1 MLTQTYLI
9 MKKILLLVLVL
20 GYSFYGYSQDAK
32 YGVRAGLN
40 ISNLDFDGESF
51 PDNIHRNGFVIGFFA
66 EFALSNKV
74 SLLPELQFSAEG
86 AKEEPLHLDY
96 LQVPILFS
104 FKLSPRLFFQVGPQV
119 GLKIN
124 KVNDGIKNFAYSGVG
139 GLSYNITPM
148 IFVDAR
154 YTYGFSN
161 IFDDNIGATAKN
173 RNIQFGVGYKF

>member
-1 MLTQTYLI
+1 

-20 GYSFYGYSQDAK
+20 GCALYGYSQDAK

-51 PDNIHRNGFVIGFFA
+51 PDNIHRNGFFIGFLA

-74 SLLPELQFSAEG
+74 SLSPELQFSAEG
-86 AKEEPLHLDY
+86 AKEEPLNLDY
-96 LQVPILFS
+96 IQAPILFS
-104 FKLSPRLFFQVGPQV
+104 FKLSPKLFFEVGPQV

-124 KVNDGIKNFAYSGVG
+124 KVDDGIRNFAYSGVG
-139 GLSYNITPM
+139 GFSYNITPM

-173 RNIQFGVGYKF
+173 TNMQIGVGYKF

>member
-1 MLTQTYLI
+1 

-20 GYSFYGYSQDAK
+20 GCSLYGFSQDAK

-51 PDNIHRNGFVIGFFA
+51 PDNIHRNGFFIGFLA

-74 SLLPELQFSAEG
+74 SLSPELQFSAEG
-86 AKEEPLHLDY
+86 AKEEPLNLDY
-96 LQVPILFS
+96 IQAPILFS
-104 FKLSPRLFFQVGPQV
+104 FKLSPKLFFEVGPQV

-124 KVNDGIKNFAYSGVG
+124 KVDDGIRNFAYSGVG
-139 GLSYNITPM
+139 GFSYNITPM

-173 RNIQFGVGYKF
+173 TNMQIGVGYKF

>member
-1 MLTQTYLI
+1 

-51 PDNIHRNGFVIGFFA
+51 PDNIHRNGFFIGFLA
-66 EFALSNKV
+66 EFSLSSKV
-74 SLLPELQFSAEG
+74 TISPELQFSAEG
-86 AKEEPLHLDY
+86 AKEEPLNLDY
-96 LQVPILFS
+96 IQAPILFG
-104 FKLSPRLFFQVGPQV
+104 FKLSPKLFFEVGPQV

-124 KVNDGIKNFAYSGVG
+124 KVDDGIRNFAYSGVG
-139 GLSYNITPM
+139 GFSYNITPM

-173 RNIQFGVGYKF
+173 TNMQVGVGYKF